1 MRKDILNYKN
11 EILEFISQER
21 PKAEICRFLNCK
33 PQTLD
38 RYLELLEI
46 SYKGNMGRKNIDRVK
61 SEKPINF
68 FLKKDKA
75 TSSHRLKLRLL
86 KDGIKEHK
94 CEMCNLTEWL
104 NEPIPIEL
112 HHVDGDRFNNLLDNL
127 QILCPNC
134 HSKTPNNSGRGKSKK
149 KIKETKEKK
158 IKFCECG
165 IIIKTNSKTCKDCY
179 KRTTKV
185 ERPKFQVLIN
195 DISEL
200 GYSGT
205 GRKYGVSDNAI
216 RKWVKKYLSESV

>member
-1 MRKDILNYKN
+1 
-11 EILEFISQER
+11 
-21 PKAEICRFLNCK
+21 
-33 PQTLD
+33 
-38 RYLELLEI
+38 
-46 SYKGNMGRKNIDRVK
+46 
-61 SEKPINF
+61 
-68 FLKKDKA
+68 
-75 TSSHRLKLRLL
+75 
-86 KDGIKEHK
+86 
-94 CEMCNLTEWL
+94 MCNLTEWL

-134 HSKTPNNSGRGKSKK
+134 HSKTPNNSGRGKRKK
-149 KIKETKEKK
+149 KIKETKETKEKK

-165 IIIKTNSKTCKDCY
+165 IIIKRNSKTCKDCY
-179 KRTTKV
+179 KRKTKV

-216 RKWVKKYLSESV
+216 RKWVKKYLSENV